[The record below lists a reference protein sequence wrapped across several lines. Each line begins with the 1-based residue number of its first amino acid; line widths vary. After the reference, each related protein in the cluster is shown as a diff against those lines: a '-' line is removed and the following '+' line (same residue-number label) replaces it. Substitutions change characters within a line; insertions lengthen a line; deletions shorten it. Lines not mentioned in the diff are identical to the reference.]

1 MTHIPQPVLTVLLQ
15 IETLELLPP
24 LMRQL
29 QGHPF
34 IQKQKRKEE
43 WWLFWGHR
51 ASLPIG

>member
-1 MTHIPQPVLTVLLQ
+1 MARITQPVLTVLLQ

-34 IQKQKRKEE
+34 LQKQKYTEK
-43 WWLFWGHR
+43 G
-51 ASLPIG
+51 